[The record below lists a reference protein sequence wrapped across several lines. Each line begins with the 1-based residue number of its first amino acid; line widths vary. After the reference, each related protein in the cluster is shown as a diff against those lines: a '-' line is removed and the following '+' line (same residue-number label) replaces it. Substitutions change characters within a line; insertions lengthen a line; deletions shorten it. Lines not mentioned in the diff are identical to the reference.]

1 MLQHAESSK
10 CTFCTMW
17 ELFQFVG
24 IFLKRTFSSPTT
36 TCYNHENRVPKD
48 YYSNSKCNMK
58 KRLLRMINCVGNGF
72 TDTAIIRKNPIIQTP
87 HQGTNQLYYEL
98 RRGGHI

>member
-1 MLQHAESSK
+1 
-10 CTFCTMW
+10 
-17 ELFQFVG
+17 
-24 IFLKRTFSSPTT
+24 
-36 TCYNHENRVPKD
+36 
-48 YYSNSKCNMK
+48 
-58 KRLLRMINCVGNGF
+58 MINCVGNGF

>member
-1 MLQHAESSK
+1 
-10 CTFCTMW
+10 MW

-24 IFLKRTFSSPTT
+24 IFLKKNVLLQQRTIIMRIVCQRIIILIASVI
-36 TCYNHENRVPKD
+36 R
-48 YYSNSKCNMK
+48 K